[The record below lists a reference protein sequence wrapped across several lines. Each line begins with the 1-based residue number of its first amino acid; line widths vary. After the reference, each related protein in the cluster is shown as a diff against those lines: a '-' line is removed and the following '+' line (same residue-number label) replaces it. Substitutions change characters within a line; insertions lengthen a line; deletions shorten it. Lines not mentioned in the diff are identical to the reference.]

1 MAIAV
6 NQPSPGHPVVATTE
20 RLTDLL
26 TALAG
31 AVDTSRAVAVAELQ
45 ERWVQARLR
54 VLLVGEAKRGKSTV
68 GNAILRRQVLP
79 TGVLPLTAV
88 ATTVRAGTPERIE
101 ISHHDG
107 GVSTAAVGDL
117 DRFVTETGNPGN
129 ERGVDHVIVY
139 LDSPLPHPCME
150 LVDTPG
156 VGSIHQ
162 HNTTTAETAMRTMD
176 VAVFVLTMDPPIS
189 AAEYD
194 LLTKVHGLS
203 ARTYVVLNKV
213 DQLEPADRGAAER
226 FTRRVVADALGTDPA
241 DVEVFPVCARAAV
254 RAAAGDDT
262 AGGESSGM
270 AAFARTLEQHLQT
283 SWRDDLSLSIA
294 GSARR
299 LVTELLDENALARRA
314 RTMRSAEQSLRVAAF
329 REHLDGLD
337 ARRDDAAAA
346 GQAHLSR
353 LRSALDTDAAAVIAP
368 ASRAIRSALDTRL
381 ATSPALST
389 RELETAGWAAMTD
402 LVMDAVGTWRATW
415 STRLSEAAVEAA
427 RRQQHLLDEAI
438 ADIRAA
444 AAELLG
450 VDLTATAPRLVL
462 PDLGTFRFDVTPEIG
477 WNQPV
482 TSAVRR
488 RIPGSVGRARMRR
501 YLNDEAARLVD
512 QHIGR
517 ARSDFQSR
525 LEQLARDLRT
535 AADQAYTRRQAQ
547 LREVLD
553 AAVRDQVEQPN
564 TDQTDNRL
572 TALAWQL
579 DQLLH
584 QH

>member
-1 MAIAV
+1 MASTLQEDEGCKHGHRCH
-6 NQPSPGHPVVATTE
+6 QPSPGHPVVATTE

-54 VLLVGEAKRGKSTV
+54 VLLVGEGKRGNSTV

-117 DRFVTETGNPGN
+117 DRFVTETGNPEN

-139 LDSPLPHPCME
+139 LGSPLPHPCME

-194 LLTKVHGLS
+194 LLTKVRGLS

-254 RAAAGDDT
+254 RAAVGDDT
-262 AGGESSGM
+262 ADGESSGM

-294 GSARR
+294 G
-299 LVTELLDENALARRA
+299 
-314 RTMRSAEQSLRVAAF
+314 
-329 REHLDGLD
+329 
-337 ARRDDAAAA
+337 
-346 GQAHLSR
+346 
-353 LRSALDTDAAAVIAP
+353 
-368 ASRAIRSALDTRL
+368 
-381 ATSPALST
+381 
-389 RELETAGWAAMTD
+389 
-402 LVMDAVGTWRATW
+402 
-415 STRLSEAAVEAA
+415 
-427 RRQQHLLDEAI
+427 
-438 ADIRAA
+438 
-444 AAELLG
+444 
-450 VDLTATAPRLVL
+450 
-462 PDLGTFRFDVTPEIG
+462 
-477 WNQPV
+477 
-482 TSAVRR
+482 
-488 RIPGSVGRARMRR
+488 
-501 YLNDEAARLVD
+501 
-512 QHIGR
+512 
-517 ARSDFQSR
+517 
-525 LEQLARDLRT
+525 
-535 AADQAYTRRQAQ
+535 
-547 LREVLD
+547 
-553 AAVRDQVEQPN
+553 
-564 TDQTDNRL
+564 
-572 TALAWQL
+572 
-579 DQLLH
+579 
-584 QH
+584 

>member
-1 MAIAV
+1 M
-6 NQPSPGHPVVATTE
+6 
-20 RLTDLL
+20 
-26 TALAG
+26 
-31 AVDTSRAVAVAELQ
+31 
-45 ERWVQARLR
+45 
-54 VLLVGEAKRGKSTV
+54 
-68 GNAILRRQVLP
+68 
-79 TGVLPLTAV
+79 
-88 ATTVRAGTPERIE
+88 E
-101 ISHHDG
+101 ISHLDG
-107 GVSTAAVGDL
+107 EVSTADVGDL
-117 DRFVTETGNPGN
+117 KRFVTETGNPGN
-129 ERGVDHVIVY
+129 ERGVDQVVVY
-139 LDSPLPHPCME
+139 LDSLLPHPCME

-162 HNTTTAETAMRTMD
+162 HNTRTAETAMRTMD

-194 LLTKVHGLS
+194 LLARVRGLS
-203 ARTYVVLNKV
+203 ARTYVILNKV
-213 DQLEPADRGAAER
+213 DQLEPVDRRDAER
-226 FTRRVVADALGTDPA
+226 FTRRVLADALGTDPA
-241 DVEVFPVCARAAV
+241 EVEVFPVCARDAV
-254 RAAAGDDT
+254 RAASGDD
-262 AGGESSGM
+262 ANGWEASGM
-270 AAFARTLEQHLQT
+270 AAFTRTLEKHLQE

-299 LVTELLDENALARRA
+299 LVAELLDENALARRA
-314 RTMRSAEQSLRVAAF
+314 RTMRSAEQSLRLVAF

-346 GQAHLSR
+346 GLALLGR
-353 LRSALDTDAAAVIAP
+353 WRSALDADAAAVITP
-368 ASRAIRSALDTRL
+368 ASAAIRSALDSRL

-389 RELETAGWAAMTD
+389 GELETAGWAAMTD

-415 STRLSEAAVEAA
+415 ATRLSEAAAEAA

-450 VDLTATAPRLVL
+450 VDLTAAAPRLVL

-477 WNQPV
+477 WNQPL

-512 QHIGR
+512 KHFGR

-525 LEQLARDLRT
+525 LDQLAHDLRA
-535 AADQAYTRRQAQ
+535 AADHAYTRRQAQ

-564 TDQTDNRL
+564 TDQAADRL
-572 TALAWQL
+572 TALAEQL

-584 QH
+584 QP